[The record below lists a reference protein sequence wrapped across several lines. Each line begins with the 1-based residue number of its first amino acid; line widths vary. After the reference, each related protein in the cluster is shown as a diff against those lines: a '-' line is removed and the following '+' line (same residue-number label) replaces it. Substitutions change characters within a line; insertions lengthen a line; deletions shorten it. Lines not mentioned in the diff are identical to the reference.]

1 MDILLVSFFN
11 SGQTL
16 EIVKA
21 PLSLALKVSGLL
33 KNAEKLV
40 KAVYLWRSGML
51 LPLILNNQKQP
62 SRGVPRKRFSENMQQ
77 LYERTAMS
85 KCDFNNVALELH

>member
-21 PLSLALKVSGLL
+21 PLSLALKVRLT
-33 KNAEKLV
+33 KKC
-40 KAVYLWRSGML
+40 
-51 LPLILNNQKQP
+51 
-62 SRGVPRKRFSENMQQ
+62 RKTGKSCIF
-77 LYERTAMS
+77 
-85 KCDFNNVALELH
+85 VAQWHTFAINP